1 MQDGATEHGTSQKIY
16 KSKLAMLERQL
27 KSKDERIQGLEIIN
41 ENLSEKNKEFIQT
54 NSHLLE
60 SNQVLNTNYRELEIN
75 FKDLNYVY

>member
-1 MQDGATEHGTSQKIY
+1 
-16 KSKLAMLERQL
+16 MLERQL

-60 SNQVLNTNYRELEIN
+60 SNQVLHTNLRELEIK
-75 FKDLNYVY
+75 FKD